1 MLGLIVLAQALM
13 IAVAG
18 PPTSPEYLPIR
29 VADAHGLFAREG
41 LQVTLRST
49 RAEPGA
55 AEALAQGQAD
65 LAATSFEAMLRF
77 GHRAGVTP
85 ARIVYGLTAAP
96 PVAVVVA
103 TVHADSVAAVMD
115 LRGRKIGFT
124 APGSPEHT
132 WLQALLGR
140 ARLSPVD
147 VELVALGS
155 RGLAAG
161 IDSGDV
167 HAAVLAAPEA
177 SEVVK
182 AGRGRLLVD
191 LTSPRSVTDALGA
204 PSLNAAVFAR
214 TERRPGDREL
224 TAFARAVTAATRL
237 LRTEPASVISAKLPP
252 VAVGTGDDFER
263 RLETT
268 RGVWLAD
275 GLVTADA
282 VAHTVEIARA
292 HLPLPRTLRLP
303 RAEQLLHLDPARRAV
318 SARRAR

>member
-1 MLGLIVLAQALM
+1 VLALIVLAQALM
-13 IAVAG
+13 IAVSG

-29 VADAHGLFAREG
+29 IADAHGLFAREG
-41 LQVTLRST
+41 LQVTVRST

-77 GHRAGVTP
+77 GHRAGVAP
-85 ARIVYGLTAAP
+85 ARLVFGLTAAAP
-96 PVAVVVA
+96 VVVLVS

-124 APGSPEHT
+124 APGSSEHT

-140 ARLSPVD
+140 AGLEPND
-147 VELVALGS
+147 VELLALGF
-155 RGLAAG
+155 RGLGSG

-167 HAAVLAAPEA
+167 HAAVLTAPDA
-177 SEVVK
+177 SQIVQ
-182 AGRGRLLVD
+182 AGRGRILVD
-191 LTSPRSVTDALGA
+191 LTTPRKVTDALGA
-204 PSLNAAVFAR
+204 PTVNAAVFAR
-214 TERRPGDREL
+214 ADRRPGDREL
-224 TAFARAVTAATRL
+224 TAFARAMIAATRL
-237 LRTEPASVISAKLPP
+237 LRTEPARAIAAKLPDS
-252 VAVGTGDDFER
+252 VVGTGDAFER

-268 RGVWLAD
+268 RGIWFED

-282 VAHTVEIARA
+282 VSQTVEMARA

-303 RAEQLLHLDPARRAV
+303 RPEQLLHLEPTRRAV